1 MERISRELVGEGID
15 NELILFG
22 VEDNQLV
29 AHIGGYWFF
38 ITNELGTTEDDY
50 SPEELTDLVYEAIND
65 EPINSDD
72 EAEATESL
80 YYKYFLEERLE
91 V

>member
-1 MERISRELVGEGID
+1 MERISRELVEEGID

-22 VEDNQLV
+22 VEDDQL
-29 AHIGGYWFF
+29 AAYIGDYWFF
-38 ITNELGTTEDDY
+38 VTDELGTTEDDY

-72 EAEATESL
+72 EDEATESL